1 MTEIKDFF
9 GAPTGPQKSR
19 MEDFFGK
26 PKHTSDIVGNIL
38 KNLHI
43 VTTDIGMYLY
53 DEKHGVYE
61 LSDKL
66 FIESLVEKQARSMG
80 ANTTIRSSNERF
92 DLISLRTY
100 NPDIKERP
108 EIVNVKN
115 GLLNMKTGELTEH
128 TPAYFSTVQIPVT
141 YDPNAKCP
149 TILKFLKEIIFLEDI
164 PMIQEFVGYTLYR
177 GYPVAKALLLFGEEF
192 TGKSTFM
199 HLVGALLGKNN
210 TMVSTPRMFTY
221 YYAGSVGK
229 LATFFYTST
238 YEYKRT
244 PRVLKQLIEGEQVIG
259 RINKFGPKITFTNT
273 AKFIF
278 SMDKNTKKPRPL
290 DFKDHF
296 LIVPF
301 PHEISEAEED
311 RRILEKL
318 TTPEELSGFLN
329 WSIEGLQRLM
339 DNGFVFSSTA
349 ENYE

>member
-1 MTEIKDFF
+1 MTGMEDFFGDPAKPQVSSIKDFF
-9 GAPTGPQKSR
+9 GGY
-19 MEDFFGK
+19 
-26 PKHTSDIVGNIL
+26 TSSDVVDRVL
-38 KNLHI
+38 ERFHI
-43 VTTDIGMYLY
+43 VTTDLGMYLY
-53 DEKHGVYE
+53 DESHGVYE
-61 LSDKL
+61 LSSKL
-66 FIESLVEKQARSMG
+66 FIESLVAKQARSMG
-80 ANTTIRSSNERF
+80 VNTTIRSSNERF
-92 DLISLRTY
+92 NIISRRTY

-115 GLLNMKTGELTEH
+115 GLLNVKTGELTEH
-128 TPAYFSTVQIPVT
+128 TPAYFSTAQIPVT

-149 TILKFLKEIIFLEDI
+149 AVRKFLRETIFLEDI

-177 GYPVAKALLLFGEEF
+177 GYPAAKALLLFGKSF

-199 HLVGALLGKNN
+199 HLVSALLGKDN
-210 TMVSTPRMFTY
+210 TIFSLPRMFAY
-221 YYAGSVGK
+221 NYSIGK
-229 LATFFYTST
+229 LAAFFYTST
-238 YEYKRT
+238 YEYKKT
-244 PRVLKQLIEGEQVIG
+244 PKVLKQLIGGESVSG
-259 RINKFGPKITFTNT
+259 RVSKFSPKTTLTNT
-273 AKFIF
+273 TKFII

-290 DFKDHF
+290 DFKEHF

-301 PHEISEAEED
+301 PHEISGAEED